1 MERMRF
7 LAITASNLDEFTMV
21 RVAGVM
27 DMAESKRSK
36 ISPAGMTAEELLP
49 LLDRKI
55 RDFVERQ
62 YSCLSRSILPQMEK
76 NGIRF
81 VTAGTAD
88 SSAETHVD
96 AYFNKVLFPVLTP
109 MAVDRSRPFP
119 MLANKSL
126 NIVVRLQEMKD
137 EKEGGK
143 KEQKKQKKA
152 KEAFA
157 VVQVPSYPA
166 PFPGTAGDQ
175 RDQWR

>member
-1 MERMRF
+1 MMETKTNLLDRELSWLDFNARVLEEAYEKENPLMERMRF

-62 YSCLSRSILPQMEK
+62 YSCLSRSILPQLEK

-81 VTAGTAD
+81 VTA
-88 SSAETHVD
+88 EQ
-96 AYFNKVLFPVLTP
+96 LTP
-109 MAVDRSRPFP
+109 QQRPMSTHILIRSCSRF
-119 MLANKSL
+119 
-126 NIVVRLQEMKD
+126 
-137 EKEGGK
+137 
-143 KEQKKQKKA
+143 
-152 KEAFA
+152 
-157 VVQVPSYPA
+157 
-166 PFPGTAGDQ
+166 
-175 RDQWR
+175 

>member
-1 MERMRF
+1 MMETKTNLLDRELSWLDFNARVLEEAYEKENPLMERMRF

-62 YSCLSRSILPQMEK
+62 YSCLSRSILPQLEK

-81 VTAGTAD
+81 VTAEQLTPQQR
-88 SSAETHVD
+88 THVD

-109 MAVDRSRPFP
+109 MAVDRSRPFRCWQTR
-119 MLANKSL
+119 A
-126 NIVVRLQEMKD
+126 
-137 EKEGGK
+137 
-143 KEQKKQKKA
+143 
-152 KEAFA
+152 
-157 VVQVPSYPA
+157 
-166 PFPGTAGDQ
+166 
-175 RDQWR
+175 